1 MFKNQAAIKRI
12 LERQIDQDKV
22 SHAYL
27 FVGKDSDV
35 FAALFARTLLCDTKT
50 MGGCG
55 NCGACLRFDNDT
67 HPDVQKLSGK
77 EASIKKED
85 VIKLKHNFVQSS
97 VEESNRQVYLL
108 DVVDNSTPGAMNS
121 LLKYLEEP
129 EGQTTAILST
139 VSENRVLETIKSRCL
154 ILQLAPPTRSDRF
167 NELSD
172 LGYDA
177 VDAFYLSYLDE
188 SDDFNEVKDMVHE
201 FMSHLR
207 NHRVNDAVLYLQI
220 EGIKNKKLDRE
231 KFELLCD
238 ILELL
243 LSSQSKKSEELSAS
257 LSDFN
262 NRNELLESVLSVHD
276 RVRPGVNIGLIID
289 QLVYEVMKIDKA
301 RKF

>member
-55 NCGACLRFDNDT
+55 KCGACLRFDNDT

-139 VSENRVLETIKSRCL
+139 DSENRVLETIKSRCL